1 MKRGSAFL
9 ALVLAATTG
18 CGSSAPA
25 EDAPAAAAPAA
36 ESSAPLRVRVAPVES
51 SAIGAAGEVAVVV
64 EPFRTATV
72 AAEVAARVVER
83 HVEPGAA
90 VEAGAPLVTLDAELL
105 GIAVDEA
112 RAARAA
118 RAVDLAEAKREL
130 ARGEELLREDALS
143 QQRID
148 ALRFGVERA
157 ANAERLAT
165 ATLRRAERAR
175 ADAVVRAP
183 FPGTVES
190 VAVQVGDYLAPGQP
204 VAVLADLS
212 RVRLKAGVTAEEAA
226 ELAPGLAARVS
237 LAALGGGPVDTTI
250 RSIGGVSDATTGTY
264 PVELWLENGEG
275 RLRGGM
281 VGQALLAP
289 AVGSDALVVPRA
301 AVLRRDGEL
310 VVFRVE
316 TDGGRSHARLQPVAV
331 GRGSGERV
339 EIRRGLEAGQ
349 QVVVEGHF
357 ALTDGALVSVDA
369 QLAGDPEGVRP

>member
-1 MKRGSAFL
+1 VA
-9 ALVLAATTG
+9 
-18 CGSSAPA
+18 
-25 EDAPAAAAPAA
+25 
-36 ESSAPLRVRVAPVES
+36 RVETRAV
-51 SAIGAAGEVAVVV
+51 GAGGEVAVVV
-64 EPFRTATV
+64 EPFRSATV

-83 HVEPGAA
+83 HVEPGAS
-90 VEAGAPLVTLDAELL
+90 VEARAPLVTLDAELL

-148 ALRFGVERA
+148 ALRFGVDRA
-157 ANAERLAT
+157 ESAERLAA

-175 ADAVVRAP
+175 ADTVVRAP
-183 FPGTVES
+183 FAGAVES
-190 VAVQVGDYLAPGQP
+190 VNVQVGDYLAPGQA
-204 VAVLADLS
+204 VAVVADLS

-226 ELAPGLAARVS
+226 QLAPGLGARVS
-237 LAALGGGPVDTTI
+237 LAALGGGPAETRI
-250 RSIGGVSDATTGTY
+250 QSIGGVSDVTTGTY
-264 PVELWLENGEG
+264 PVELWLDNRDG

-281 VGQALLAP
+281 VGQAVLAP
-289 AVGSDALVVPRA
+289 GADNDALVIPRA
-301 AVLRRDGEL
+301 AVLRRAGAL

-316 TDGGRSHARLQPVAV
+316 NDGDEQHARLQPVAL

-339 EIRRGLEAGQ
+339 EIREGLEAGQ

-357 ALTDGALVSVDA
+357 ALTDGALVTVDA
-369 QLAGDPEGVRP
+369 QLAQDSASGAQATHP